1 MTHRRL
7 PFPSNELLYYATEE
21 SNRIEQEPVK
31 GRSFDNHWRATLLA
45 RTAAEEFTLLHPRV
59 IHQLLFEGL
68 PMKQDLQAIVQPG
81 DYRPPGVN
89 TYVQQE
95 AGRVHAFPEGREVE
109 ALMREWWTQW
119 WMSRHYGNPDF
130 DSDLV
135 RWWFHAW
142 FEAIHPF
149 ADGNGRVGRLLWWN
163 MTMLAGQKIEVTG
176 SGDEERYAYYDRL
189 EAWRRDYC
197 NAEHMNPFR

>member
-1 MTHRRL
+1 MMY
-7 PFPSNELLYYATEE
+7 SNELLYYATEE

-31 GRSFDNHWRATLLA
+31 GQSFDNHWRATLLA
-45 RTAAEEFTLLHPRV
+45 RTAAQEFTLLHPRV
-59 IHQLLFEGL
+59 LHQLLFEGL
-68 PMKQDLQAIVQPG
+68 PMKQDLQAMVQPG
-81 DYRPPGVN
+81 DYRPPSVN
-89 TYVQQE
+89 
-95 AGRVHAFPEGREVE
+95 AFPEGREVG
-109 ALMREWWTQW
+109 ALMREWWAEWCKARAATVDP
-119 WMSRHYGNPDF
+119 GF

-163 MTMLAGQKIEVTG
+163 MTMLAGQKIEVIG
-176 SGDEERYAYYDRL
+176 SGDERFAYYDRL